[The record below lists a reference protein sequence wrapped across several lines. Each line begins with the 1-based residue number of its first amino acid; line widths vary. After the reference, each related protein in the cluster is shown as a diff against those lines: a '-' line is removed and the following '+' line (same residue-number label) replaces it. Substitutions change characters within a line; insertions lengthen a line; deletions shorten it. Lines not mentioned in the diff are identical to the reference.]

1 MTRTRTSSCTRSFV
15 LCAFLLS
22 AACGTAEPDGVAF
35 APASHEVEIT
45 PAERIL
51 GSIDLAEIEIR
62 ALPSDDVFVEEPG
75 AAIAAAAPAAKP
87 EPAKAWAAEISATRE
102 ADKESRH
109 AELAAVDTEI
119 PSELGAMGGF
129 DPDFAPVRKSFAS
142 RGKASGGDGD
152 AIASLDSGAESA
164 KSFALKGGRSEKQ
177 AVQRRKELGAEDIRR
192 SVHQQMPRVRA
203 CYERVLKGEENL
215 RGRLVMAFSIE
226 PDGSVSSAKVANYEL
241 GSDKVARCVT
251 HAVGAFRFPEGT
263 EAVAVEYPMVFEPG
277 NRY

>member
-1 MTRTRTSSCTRSFV
+1 MTRTRTSSCTRSLV

-22 AACGTAEPDGVAF
+22 AACGTAEPEGVAF

-62 ALPSDDVFVEEPG
+62 PLSDDVFAEEPG
-75 AAIAAAAPAAKP
+75 PALAAVAPAAKP
-87 EPAKAWAAEISATRE
+87 EPARAWAAEISATHA

-109 AELAAVDTEI
+109 AELAAVETEI

-152 AIASLDSGAESA
+152 AIASLDSGAQSA
-164 KSFALKGGRSEKQ
+164 KSFALKSGRSEKQ

-226 PDGSVSSAKVANYEL
+226 PDGSVSSAKVANDEL

-251 HAVGAFRFPEGT
+251 HAVGAFRFPAGT

>member
-1 MTRTRTSSCTRSFV
+1 MTRTRTSSCTRSLI

-22 AACGTAEPDGVAF
+22 AACGTAEPEGVAF
-35 APASHEVEIT
+35 APASDEVEIT
-45 PAERIL
+45 PAQRIL

-75 AAIAAAAPAAKP
+75 AAIAAAPAAKP
-87 EPAKAWAAEISATRE
+87 EPAKAWAAEISATRA

-129 DPDFAPVRKSFAS
+129 DPDFAPVRKSFSS
-142 RGKASGGDGD
+142 RGKASTDGD
-152 AIASLDSGAESA
+152 AIASLDPGAESA

-226 PDGSVSSAKVANYEL
+226 PDGSVSSAKVANDEL

>member
-1 MTRTRTSSCTRSFV
+1 MTRTQTSTCTRSLI

-22 AACGTAEPDGVAF
+22 AACGTPEPDGVAF

-62 ALPSDDVFVEEPG
+62 PLSDEALEDAGE
-75 AAIAAAAPAAKP
+75 AIAEAAPAPKP
-87 EPAKAWAAEISATRE
+87 APAKAWAAEISATRA
-102 ADKESRH
+102 ADTESRH
-109 AELAAVDTEI
+109 AELAAVETEV

-142 RGKASGGDGD
+142 RGKATSGDGD
-152 AIASLDSGAESA
+152 AIASMDSGAERT

-203 CYERVLKGEENL
+203 CYERVLKGEETL

-226 PDGSVSSAKVANYEL
+226 PDGSVSAAKVANDEL
-241 GSDKVARCVT
+241 GSEKVARCVT

>member
-1 MTRTRTSSCTRSFV
+1 MTRTRTSSCTRSLV

-22 AACGTAEPDGVAF
+22 AACGTAEPEGVAF

-62 ALPSDDVFVEEPG
+62 PLSDDVFVEEPG
-75 AAIAAAAPAAKP
+75 PALAAAPAAKP
-87 EPAKAWAAEISATRE
+87 EPAKAWAAEISATRA

-129 DPDFAPVRKSFAS
+129 DPDFAPVRKSFSS
-142 RGKASGGDGD
+142 RGTAAAGDGD

-226 PDGSVSSAKVANYEL
+226 PDGSVSSAKVANDEL
-241 GSDKVARCVT
+241 GSEKVARCVT